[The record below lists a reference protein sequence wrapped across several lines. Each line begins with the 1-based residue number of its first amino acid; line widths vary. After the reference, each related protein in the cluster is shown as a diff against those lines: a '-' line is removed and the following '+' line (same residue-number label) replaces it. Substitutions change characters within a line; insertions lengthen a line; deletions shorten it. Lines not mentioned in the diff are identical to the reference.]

1 MKYSIRINEVK
12 SEDSQI
18 KAFATVTF
26 DESLL
31 VRNIAIVE
39 RRDTGDLFV
48 SMPSYRTNDVT
59 EKGEP
64 IYRDVCNP
72 ITKDFYEEFS
82 RNILTAY
89 DNRGNIGK
97 NGMEF
102 SKDGSK
108 PMKFAVKVSPMERE
122 NSSLKGLGRIYL
134 NDDFVISNVKLV
146 DGKNGMFISM
156 PDYRTEKYKDG
167 KPVYRELV
175 FPVTKEF
182 REKLY
187 GEFDKAYAAEKNKD
201 KSADEP
207 DKEAD
212 RVAEKKQAKKSKA
225 KTEDEPELA
234 VAR

>member
-1 MKYSIRINEVK
+1 MKYNIRINEVK

-26 DESLL
+26 DNSLL
-31 VRNIAIVE
+31 VRNIAIVS
-39 RRDTGDLFV
+39 RRDSDELFV

-72 ITKDFYEEFS
+72 ITKEFYEEFS
-82 RNILTAY
+82 KNILTAY
-89 DNRGNIGK
+89 ENRADISK
-97 NGMEF
+97 EGMEF
-102 SKDGSK
+102 TKGDVAE
-108 PMKFAVKVSPMERE
+108 PMKFVVKVSPINRDG
-122 NSSLKGLGRIYL
+122 SSLKGLGRIYL
-134 NDDFVISNVKLV
+134 NDEFVISNVKLV
-146 DGKNGMFISM
+146 DGKNGMFVSM
-156 PDYRTEKYKDG
+156 PDYRTDKYKDN

-187 GEFDKAYAAEKNKD
+187 GEFERIYQAEKSKG
-201 KSADEP
+201 KSETKP

-212 RVAEKKQAKKSKA
+212 RTPAKTSKKDKAEK
-225 KTEDEPELA
+225 EPEPA

>member
-1 MKYSIRINEVK
+1 MNYNIRIKEVK

-26 DESLL
+26 DNSLL
-31 VRNIAIVE
+31 VRNIAIVQ
-39 RRDTGDLFV
+39 RRDGGDLFV

-72 ITKDFYEEFS
+72 ITKEFYEEFS
-82 RNILTAY
+82 KNILTAY
-89 DNRGNIGK
+89 ENRANITK
-97 NGMEF
+97 DGMEF
-102 SKDGSK
+102 TKGDGKES
-108 PMKFAVKVSPMERE
+108 MKFVVKVSPMSRE

-146 DGKNGMFISM
+146 EGKNGMFISM

-187 GEFDKAYAAEKNKD
+187 SEFDKAYAEEKSKG
-201 KSADEP
+201 KSEEKP

-212 RVAEKKQAKKSKA
+212 RAPVKTAKKDKAEK
-225 KTEDEPELA
+225 EPEPA

>member
-1 MKYSIRINEVK
+1 MKYNIRINEVR

-26 DESLL
+26 ENSLL
-31 VRNIAIVE
+31 VRNIAIVN
-39 RRDTGDLFV
+39 RRDTDELFV
-48 SMPSYRTNDVT
+48 SMPSYRTNEVT

-72 ITKDFYEEFS
+72 ITKEFYEEFS
-82 RNILTAY
+82 KNILIAY
-89 DNRGNIGK
+89 ENRANISK
-97 NGMEF
+97 EGMEF
-102 SKDGSK
+102 SKGDIAE
-108 PMKFAVKVSPMERE
+108 PFKFVVKVSPINRDG
-122 NSSLKGLGRIYL
+122 SSLKGLGRIYL
-134 NDDFVISNVKLV
+134 NDEFVISNVKLV
-146 DGKNGMFISM
+146 DGKNGMFVSM
-156 PDYRTEKYKDG
+156 PDYRTDKYKDN

-187 GEFDKAYAAEKNKD
+187 GEFEKNYQAEKTKG
-201 KSADEP
+201 KSEIKP

-212 RVAEKKQAKKSKA
+212 RVPAKTAKKDKSEK
-225 KTEDEPELA
+225 EPEPV

>member
-1 MKYSIRINEVK
+1 MKYNIRINEVK

-26 DESLL
+26 DNSLL
-31 VRNIAIVE
+31 VRNIAIVS
-39 RRDTGDLFV
+39 RRDSDELFV

-72 ITKDFYEEFS
+72 ITKEFYEEFS
-82 RNILTAY
+82 KNILIAY
-89 DNRGNIGK
+89 ENRSDISK
-97 NGMEF
+97 EGMEF
-102 SKDGSK
+102 TKGDAVE
-108 PMKFAVKVSPMERE
+108 PMKFVVKVSPINRDS
-122 NSSLKGLGRIYL
+122 SSLKGLGRIYL
-134 NDDFVISNVKLV
+134 NDEFVISNVKLV
-146 DGKNGMFISM
+146 EGKNGMFVSM
-156 PDYRTEKYKDG
+156 PDYRTDKYKDN

-187 GEFDKAYAAEKNKD
+187 GEFERTYQDEKSKG
-201 KSADEP
+201 KSEIKP

-212 RVAEKKQAKKSKA
+212 RAPTKMGKKDKSGK
-225 KTEDEPELA
+225 EPEPA

>member
-1 MKYSIRINEVK
+1 MKYNIRINEVR

-26 DESLL
+26 QNSLL
-31 VRNIAIVE
+31 VRNIAIVN
-39 RRDTGDLFV
+39 RRDTDELFV
-48 SMPSYRTNDVT
+48 SMPSYRTNEVT

-72 ITKDFYEEFS
+72 ITKEFYEEFS
-82 RNILTAY
+82 KNILIAY
-89 DNRGNIGK
+89 ENRANISK
-97 NGMEF
+97 EGMEF
-102 SKDGSK
+102 SKGDIAE
-108 PMKFAVKVSPMERE
+108 PFKFVVKVSPINRDG
-122 NSSLKGLGRIYL
+122 SSLKGLGRIYL
-134 NDDFVISNVKLV
+134 NDEFVISNVKLV
-146 DGKNGMFISM
+146 DGKNGMFVSM
-156 PDYRTEKYKDG
+156 PDYRTDKYKDN

-187 GEFDKAYAAEKNKD
+187 GEFEKTYQAEKTKGKSED
-201 KSADEP
+201 KP

-212 RVAEKKQAKKSKA
+212 RAPTKTAKKDKA
-225 KTEDEPELA
+225 DKEPEPA